1 MGLRGA
7 QDGEEPEDDE
17 FQLPE
22 RMRHRRTDS
31 AQSDF
36 NDTDGTTSPFF
47 SSSSASNW
55 GSSIPSTPGGGTFT
69 PAYSSY
75 AGNAPSPGAIPI
87 GAMSLAS
94 RYSTPKSTTATLP
107 EDDSE
112 LSVGAGHEIPTSTR
126 SVHPK
131 IYDSVQDVRVKVYNA
146 ESDIEHDSERG
157 VQKMEVD
164 V

>member
-1 MGLRGA
+1 MGLRG
-7 QDGEEPEDDE
+7 QEGEGPEDNE
-17 FQLPE
+17 FPSPE
-22 RMRHRRTDS
+22 RMRHRRTGS

-36 NDTDGTTSPFF
+36 NDMDGATSPFF

-69 PAYSSY
+69 PVYSSY

-94 RYSTPKSTTATLP
+94 RYNTPKSVNTTLP
-107 EDDSE
+107 EEDSE
-112 LSVGAGHEIPTSTR
+112 SSAGHDVSISAR
-126 SVHPK
+126 SAHSKV
-131 IYDSVQDVRVKVYNA
+131 YDRLRDVKVYNA

-157 VQKMEVD
+157 LQKMEVD
-164 V
+164 A